1 MGGVG
6 SDMTILIT
14 ASTGQLGRLV
24 IDALRA
30 RGADAA
36 RLVAGARSVE
46 KGADL
51 AATGVRVVELDYDRP
66 ETVRA
71 AMDGVDTVL
80 LISGSQPGGRIPQH
94 QAVIDAAAEAG
105 VAKLVYTSAPFATT
119 TDLLVNP
126 DHKGTEE
133 LIAASG
139 VPAVIV
145 RNNWYHENFLP
156 AAQAA
161 AATGALV
168 DSWHGG
174 RVASASRADYAE
186 AAAVVLLEDGHEGS
200 VYELAGDVAWA
211 QGDLAAAITEITGA
225 AVEAR
230 DVTTDEQTAALTAAG
245 LDAGTIGFLTGLD
258 RNIAD
263 GHLAFTDGTLSRLIG
278 RATTPLV
285 QGLRDAGLQRVE

>member
-1 MGGVG
+1 
-6 SDMTILIT
+6 MTILIT
-14 ASTGQLGRLV
+14 ASTGQLGHLV
-24 IDALRA
+24 IDALLA

-36 RLVAGARSVE
+36 QLVAGARSPE
-46 KGADL
+46 KAADL
-51 AATGVRVVELDYDRP
+51 AAKGVAVVELDYDRP

-71 AMDGVDTVL
+71 AMAGVDTVL

-94 QAVIDAAAEAG
+94 QAVIDAAAEAS

-145 RNNWYHENFLP
+145 RNNWYHENFLA

-161 AATGALV
+161 AATGVLV
-168 DSWHGG
+168 NAWHGG

-186 AAAVVLLEDGHEGS
+186 AAAVVLLEDGHLGEI
-200 VYELAGDVAWA
+200 YELAGDVAWTHE
-211 QGDLAAAITEITGA
+211 DLATAISEVTGA

-230 DVTTDEQTAALTAAG
+230 DVTTEEQTAALTAAG
-245 LDAGTIGFLTGLD
+245 LDAGTIGFLTALD
-258 RNIAD
+258 ANIAD
-263 GHLAFTDGTLSRLIG
+263 GHLAFTDGTLGRLLG
-278 RATTPLV
+278 RPTTPLA
-285 QGLRDAGLQRVE
+285 QGLRDAGLGA